1 MVRGAL
7 MPRRT
12 FSGREVAK
20 VLVRWGFEPVG
31 GRGSHRVFRYENRD
45 SDEVRTATVPITHDP
60 IKQGT
65 LRKIAEQA
73 GAKDFDAFCAELDA
87 WL

>member
-1 MVRGAL
+1 

-31 GRGSHRVFRYENRD
+31 GQGSHRVFRYEN
-45 SDEVRTATVPITHDP
+45 DETGEARTVTVPVTHDP
-60 IKQGT
+60 IREGT
-65 LRKIAEQA
+65 LREIADQA
-73 GAKDFDAFCAELDA
+73 GAKDFAAFCAELDA

>member
-1 MVRGAL
+1 

-12 FSGREVAK
+12 FSGQEVAK
-20 VLVRWGFEPVG
+20 VLIQWGFQPVG
-31 GRGSHRVFRYENRD
+31 GRGSHRVFRYD
-45 SDEVRTATVPITHDP
+45 SPHSDEVRTVTVPITHDP

-65 LRKIAEQA
+65 LREIAEQA
-73 GAKDFDAFCAELDA
+73 GANDFDAFCEELDA

>member
-1 MVRGAL
+1 MQ
-7 MPRRT
+7 RRT
-12 FSGREVAK
+12 FSGHEVAK
-20 VLVRWGFEPVG
+20 VLLRWGFEPVG
-31 GRGSHRVFRYENRD
+31 GRGSHRVFRYEHPET
-45 SDEVRTATVPITHDP
+45 DEVRTVTVPITHDP

-73 GAKDFDAFCAELDA
+73 GARSFDAFCAELDE

>member
-1 MVRGAL
+1 

-20 VLVRWGFEPVG
+20 VLVQWGFKPVG
-31 GRGSHRVFRYENRD
+31 GQGSHRVFRYENPD
-45 SDEVRTATVPITHDP
+45 TDEVRTVTVPITHDP

-65 LRKIAEQA
+65 LREIADEA
-73 GAKDFDAFCAELDA
+73 GAKNFDAFCDELDA

>member
-1 MVRGAL
+1 

-20 VLVRWGFEPVG
+20 VLIQWGLEPVG
-31 GRGSHRVFRYENRD
+31 GRGSHRVFRYEHPD
-45 SDEVRTATVPITHDP
+45 TDEVRTVTVPITHDP
-60 IKQGT
+60 IKGGT
-65 LRKIAEQA
+65 LREIADQA
-73 GAKDFDAFCAELDA
+73 GAKDFDAFCEELDA

>member
-1 MVRGAL
+1 
-7 MPRRT
+7 MPRRQ

-20 VLVRWGFEPVG
+20 VLVQWGFKPVG
-31 GRGSHRVFRYENRD
+31 GRGSHRVFRWESPH
-45 SDEVRTATVPITHDP
+45 SDEVRTVTVPITADP

-65 LRKIAEQA
+65 LREIADQA
-73 GAKDFDAFCAELDA
+73 GAKSFDAFCAELVE

>member
-1 MVRGAL
+1 

-20 VLVRWGFEPVG
+20 VLVQWGFEPVG
-31 GRGSHRVFRYENRD
+31 GRGSHRVFRYEHPLT
-45 SDEVRTATVPITHDP
+45 DEVRTATIPITHDP
-60 IKQGT
+60 IKRGT
-65 LRKIAEQA
+65 LRRIAEQA
-73 GAKDFDAFCAELDA
+73 GARDFDAFCAELNE

>member
-1 MVRGAL
+1 

-20 VLVRWGFEPVG
+20 VLVRWGFEPTG
-31 GRGSHRVFRYENRD
+31 GKGSHRVFRYQHPATGA
-45 SDEVRTATVPITHDP
+45 VRVVTVPITHDP
-60 IKQGT
+60 IKRGT
-65 LRKIAEQA
+65 LRQIATQA
-73 GAKDFDAFCAELDA
+73 GAKDFDAFCAELEE

>member
-1 MVRGAL
+1 

-31 GRGSHRVFRYENRD
+31 GRGSHRVFRYDHPKTE
-45 SDEVRTATVPITHDP
+45 EVRTVTVPITHDP
-60 IKQGT
+60 IKRGT
-65 LRKIAEQA
+65 LRRIAAQA